1 MLLGLQAAGEDI
13 GQPRQLGQSHHPLDR
28 RIGDM
33 RLAVER
39 HHVMFALRGKFDV
52 ADQHEIIIARSLAKG
67 AVEYFRRTLM
77 IALIELVEGLDH
89 PARRIQQALA
99 GGVFADI
106 AEQDLNSVL
115 GFGARR
121 ARLVRADR
129 GGQKFGWVQLG
140 RAAFRNLRFRLFC
153 VRRLDI
159 RRPAVRSFAWAEGFD
174 QCVHVNSVRPVSNGP
189 ECHRQTGR
197 PGRRTPESHNPNT

>member
-1 MLLGLQAAGEDI
+1 
-13 GQPRQLGQSHHPLDR
+13 
-28 RIGDM
+28 M

-140 RAAFRNLRFRLFC
+140 RAAFRNLRFRLFF
-153 VRRLDI
+153 VRTLWI
-159 RRPAVRSFAWAEGFD
+159 RRPARRSFAWAE
-174 QCVHVNSVRPVSNGP
+174 
-189 ECHRQTGR
+189 
-197 PGRRTPESHNPNT
+197 